1 MKFGGLSGFSNSAK
15 FQATLRQLQIR
26 EASRLLLAKEAL
38 LWLLSRS
45 TLSRPRRGE
54 WTSSEVVS
62 RRWKRRKPQL
72 STDYSEA
79 PSATRKRRTLKHHH
93 AQKYSSTGE
102 FSFIYNTIIVRK
114 LIYEQKSRQGVQ
126 Q

>member
-15 FQATLRQLQIR
+15 FQATLQQLQIR

-54 WTSSEVVS
+54 
-62 RRWKRRKPQL
+62 
-72 STDYSEA
+72 
-79 PSATRKRRTLKHHH
+79 
-93 AQKYSSTGE
+93 
-102 FSFIYNTIIVRK
+102 
-114 LIYEQKSRQGVQ
+114 
-126 Q
+126 